1 MGKSSSKSRNTAS
14 MPWGTMEVVLSSSD
28 GKEKGSYHVCLSI
41 VGDYFQSLPP
51 FSTWHYVMPNGIFL
65 LSGLQ

>member
-1 MGKSSSKSRNTAS
+1 
-14 MPWGTMEVVLSSSD
+14 MEVVLSPSD

-41 VGDYFQSLPP
+41 AGDYFQSLSP